1 MDWSKSKTWLILL
14 FLCINIFLLGYLINI
29 NISTS
34 YIDKNTIEQTIAV
47 LNRNDVSIDA
57 SLIPAKIPSI
67 GTMEVSNA
75 LADPRALADLIL
87 GKNYSVSDSGKI
99 FSKGSKQLSVA
110 GDMIYYINDE
120 PEERLSGLTQ
130 QAAGEISRQRLSDYG
145 FDLTRAKTSVSVQED
160 GLFLVKLEQ
169 TVESVT
175 LFDSWF
181 VVQIGPDGI
190 RGFEGSWF
198 IPSGKKDFFDRNATK
213 VKLITS
219 VLIDFL
225 SDTARPR
232 GRAMTITDISLGY
245 TTGAKDTFHK
255 EVTAMPVWRI
265 TTDDGKTY
273 LYDARSE

>member
-14 FLCINIFLLGYLINI
+14 FLCINIFLLGYLLNI

-34 YIDKNTIEQTIAV
+34 YIDKDTIEQTIAV

-67 GTMEVSNA
+67 GTMEVTNA
-75 LADPRALADLIL
+75 LEDPRVLADFVL
-87 GKNYSVSDSGKI
+87 GRSYSVSDSGKI

-110 GDMIYYINDE
+110 GDMIYYIDDA
-120 PEERLSGLTQ
+120 PEEHLGGLAPET
-130 QAAGEISRQRLSDYG
+130 AEKIATQRLSSYG
-145 FDLTRAKTSVSVQED
+145 FDLSNAKTNVSPQED
-160 GLFLVKLEQ
+160 GSFLVRVEQ
-169 TVESVT
+169 TLEAVT

-181 VVQIGPDGI
+181 EIQVSPDGI
-190 RGFEGSWF
+190 RSFEGSWF

-225 SDTARPR
+225 SDPTRPR
-232 GRAMTITDISLGY
+232 QQTMSIVDISLGY
-245 TTGAKDTFHK
+245 TTGAKGTFHK

-265 TTDDGKTY
+265 TTDDGRIY